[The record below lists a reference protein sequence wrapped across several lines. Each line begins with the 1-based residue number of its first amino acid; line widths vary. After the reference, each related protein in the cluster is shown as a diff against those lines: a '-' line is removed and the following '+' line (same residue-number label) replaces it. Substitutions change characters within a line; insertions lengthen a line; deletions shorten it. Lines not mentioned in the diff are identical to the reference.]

1 MRRIPIELGAFMSFV
16 VALAKYEGYS
26 SISKVE
32 FQVAWVG
39 GGWGVGREYIV
50 KYSFNQ
56 DFTK

>member
-39 GGWGVGREYIV
+39 GGGREYIV

>member
-1 MRRIPIELGAFMSFV
+1 MSFV

-39 GGWGVGREYIV
+39 GGEGVYCQVFIQSGFYKIIV
-50 KYSFNQ
+50 LL
-56 DFTK
+56 

>member
-1 MRRIPIELGAFMSFV
+1 MSFV

-39 GGWGVGREYIV
+39 GGGGGREYIV